1 MAEQAKALQAVYR
14 AIERVNRQRSSD
26 RQLARD
32 PSTRLTGPGGQL
44 DSLGL
49 VTFVV
54 ALEQE
59 VEEAFGE
66 SITLT
71 DDRLLSDDDG
81 VFATVASLAAY
92 IERAS
97 GRSDGG

>member
-1 MAEQAKALQAVYR
+1 MADQTKALEAVYR
-14 AIERVNRQRSSD
+14 AIERVNRQRASD

-59 VEEAFGE
+59 VEEAYGD

-81 VFATVASLAAY
+81 VFATIASLAAY
-92 IERAS
+92 IEQAT
-97 GRSDGG
+97 GRGDGG